1 MTRIKSIITGLS
13 VWIAISASAQKVGVV
28 MSGGGAKG
36 LYHIGVMKAL
46 EENGIPVDYV
56 SGTSMGSI
64 IAGLYA
70 IGYTPDEMAEVF
82 KSDQIKYWM
91 SGKIKPQYIYYFR
104 QKQPNAAM
112 VSLRLDLRNR
122 NKKMVAQLPTNLIPS
137 DQIDMSF
144 VEFFAAPNAQCGG
157 DFDKLF
163 VPFRCVA
170 TDAAA
175 QKEVVYRNG
184 DLGKAIRASRT
195 IPLVFKPL
203 KQDSTLLYDGGMYNN
218 FPWQVLKEDFG
229 PEVLIGSK
237 CTAGNTKPS
246 EDNVVDQILALT
258 MMHTDYKL
266 PSDSDILIEHAFED
280 VSTLDF
286 GKVEYVINRGYSDAI
301 DAMPLIKERITRRV
315 DPDSLSAARKAYR
328 ASLPNLFFDKYEI
341 SGLNDNQTMYVK
353 ELLQLDGPKNA
364 KKKKDRA
371 FDLEKFR
378 SGYFKILSD
387 GDIEGNYPDVTYDDS
402 SKFFKLD
409 IEMKTKPSFKV
420 MFGGNVSST
429 SMNQAYVGLEYRRIG
444 LSSQTYNFDGYFSP
458 LYSSLSLRGRTDFF
472 MKALFSLDYG
482 YNFNYYNYFKSN
494 FGGIAKKTDLTY
506 SKYIDTY
513 ATAALTVPVDRY
525 SVLSLRMNGGYDRYS
540 YFQTTDY
547 TDDDVMD
554 RTQFPFFGLKL
565 ELDRNG
571 LNYLLYP
578 TRGIRQTISAIFV
591 TGNEMYAPGTRSPDQ
606 VPRRSGD
613 SRHWFGAQFV
623 REHYYPVCK
632 WFSVGYLAQLVV
644 TNHPSFTNEYA
655 TNISSPA
662 FTPTPHSRFVYIKE
676 FRSNSFIGLGIM
688 PTFEFAPKFYL
699 KNSAYAFLPGDN
711 NKVKE
716 NIHKRVRYMFNSSL
730 VYQTAFGPVSLTL
743 SKYDVTNKNN
753 WFLTFNFGF
762 TIFNRNGLFY

>member
-184 DLGKAIRASRT
+184 DLGKAIRASMT

-482 YNFNYYNYFKSN
+482 YNFNYYN
-494 FGGIAKKTDLTY
+494 
-506 SKYIDTY
+506 
-513 ATAALTVPVDRY
+513 
-525 SVLSLRMNGGYDRYS
+525 
-540 YFQTTDY
+540 
-547 TDDDVMD
+547 
-554 RTQFPFFGLKL
+554 
-565 ELDRNG
+565 
-571 LNYLLYP
+571 
-578 TRGIRQTISAIFV
+578 
-591 TGNEMYAPGTRSPDQ
+591 
-606 VPRRSGD
+606 
-613 SRHWFGAQFV
+613 
-623 REHYYPVCK
+623 
-632 WFSVGYLAQLVV
+632 
-644 TNHPSFTNEYA
+644 
-655 TNISSPA
+655 
-662 FTPTPHSRFVYIKE
+662 
-676 FRSNSFIGLGIM
+676 
-688 PTFEFAPKFYL
+688 
-699 KNSAYAFLPGDN
+699 
-711 NKVKE
+711 
-716 NIHKRVRYMFNSSL
+716 
-730 VYQTAFGPVSLTL
+730 
-743 SKYDVTNKNN
+743 
-753 WFLTFNFGF
+753 
-762 TIFNRNGLFY
+762 

>member
-184 DLGKAIRASRT
+184 DLGKAIRASMT

-494 FGGIAKKTDLTY
+494 FGGIAKKTDLPY
-506 SKYIDTY
+506 SKCDGRADRTGRSLFGAVAAHERRLRPLQLFPDDRLYGRRRDGPDAVPVLRPEAGTRPQRPELPALPDAGYPPDDIGHFRY
-513 ATAALTVPVDRY
+513 RQRNVRSRNPVARSGSEAQRRFAALVRGAVRPRALLSGVQM
-525 SVLSLRMNGGYDRYS
+525 VLGRIPGAVGRDESS
-540 YFQTTDY
+540 
-547 TDDDVMD
+547 
-554 RTQFPFFGLKL
+554 
-565 ELDRNG
+565 
-571 LNYLLYP
+571 
-578 TRGIRQTISAIFV
+578 FV
-591 TGNEMYAPGTRSPDQ
+591 
-606 VPRRSGD
+606 
-613 SRHWFGAQFV
+613 
-623 REHYYPVCK
+623 
-632 WFSVGYLAQLVV
+632 
-644 TNHPSFTNEYA
+644 
-655 TNISSPA
+655 
-662 FTPTPHSRFVYIKE
+662 
-676 FRSNSFIGLGIM
+676 
-688 PTFEFAPKFYL
+688 
-699 KNSAYAFLPGDN
+699 
-711 NKVKE
+711 
-716 NIHKRVRYMFNSSL
+716 HKRVRDQHLFAGFHADSAQPVR
-730 VYQTAFGPVSLTL
+730 VYQGVPQQFVHRARH
-743 SKYDVTNKNN
+743 YADVRVRPEVLPEK
-753 WFLTFNFGF
+753 
-762 TIFNRNGLFY
+762 